1 MRQERKGRGILT
13 VLAVSVCLFLCWSF
27 GKMSPFLPE
36 RGELPDGPDPTEIA
50 EPSETA
56 ETAKPTEPTEP
67 SESPTV
73 PHRHVFNIL
82 GTRIEPTCRES
93 GIEFMHCLCGE
104 MRYQILPAVHTPV
117 LAEEIP
123 AQLGVPGLRGR
134 IVCAVCG
141 EELDPGVEIP
151 ALTPEDLSWTVTVQ
165 PDEALWVLEP
175 GSLTECPVYLTT
187 DETGGYT
194 REGGSVSFVLAPRG
208 GFVADRLVIEGQ
220 YEAWEELAGG
230 LFRITGIGSD
240 LSVLAYGREIP
251 VLHTADPILAHIGSQ
266 TDENGLITFWWDLL
280 EEAQLISL
288 TVLVKTGDETE
299 RFDIPVV
306 RGEWRYQLP
315 ENERVSFEF
324 TPYGAER
331 EGENLRVSRMF
342 APAAALTGMP
352 RVEIVTEDGFFPDA
366 DTIKAP
372 AGSFG
377 VGITNLNELAALIRI
392 YSGTGE
398 MIFDSGAG
406 FGLEDLFRG
415 AEVKLRGNT
424 SGTMEKAP
432 YRIRLAERADLLAE
446 LIPGRK
452 ESGVFY
458 ENRSWALLATGDRLN
473 QVVGSAVAGLVGMET
488 VCAFRYVSLY
498 FNGDFRGVYL
508 LAELVDQGAG
518 TEETQSRVRVAD
530 SGFIAE
536 ADAYWWNHEFS
547 LKTPLLNGSGFRYT
561 VKFPDDLTEDDPRLE
576 PIRQAL
582 TDLENAIRTGSS
594 RLGEA
599 ADLESFAAWLL
610 AHDYLGTADA
620 AGSNLY
626 VSRRDD
632 SAASRI
638 RMGPM
643 WDFDSVCL
651 RVGGW
656 GRIHTFTEFY
666 FTLLT
671 QREDFT
677 RIYRRLFEK
686 TNGLVWQKVSEA
698 LQAVDS
704 VSYDA
709 ALSLET
715 LRWGWPVKLY
725 AEQAEEFETFFGEH
739 LAWLRKYV
747 GDDSVFRHRE

>member
-1 MRQERKGRGILT
+1 MDELLLRRARQGDPEAFESLLTPLEGRIWRICWHYTGEREAASDCAQETMLKIWRSLDSYRGDCAFETWVYRI
-13 VLAVSVCLFLCWSF
+13 AANCCLDAIRKAKRDRSESIEPLREAGFD
-27 GKMSPFLPE
+27 P
-36 RGELPDGPDPTEIA
+36 PDP
-50 EPSETA
+50 
-56 ETAKPTEPTEP
+56 
-67 SESPTV
+67 
-73 PHRHVFNIL
+73 
-82 GTRIEPTCRES
+82 
-93 GIEFMHCLCGE
+93 
-104 MRYQILPAVHTPV
+104 
-117 LAEEIP
+117 
-123 AQLGVPGLRGR
+123 
-134 IVCAVCG
+134 
-141 EELDPGVEIP
+141 
-151 ALTPEDLSWTVTVQ
+151 
-165 PDEALWVLEP
+165 EP
-175 GSLTECPVYLTT
+175 GTEEKVIAADRRQRP
-187 DETGGYT
+187 
-194 REGGSVSFVLAPRG
+194 REGIA
-208 GFVADRLVIEGQ
+208 
-220 YEAWEELAGG
+220 
-230 LFRITGIGSD
+230 
-240 LSVLAYGREIP
+240 
-251 VLHTADPILAHIGSQ
+251 
-266 TDENGLITFWWDLL
+266 
-280 EEAQLISL
+280 
-288 TVLVKTGDETE
+288 
-299 RFDIPVV
+299 
-306 RGEWRYQLP
+306 QLP
-315 ENERVSFEF
+315 EDQRVSFEF

-331 EGENLRVSRMF
+331 EGENLKVSRMF

-366 DTIKAP
+366 DTINAP

-458 ENRSWALLATGDRLN
+458 ENRSWALLATGDHLN

-547 LKTPLLNGSGFRYT
+547 LKTPLLNGAGFRYT

-620 AGSNLY
+620 AGSNL
-626 VSRRDD
+626 
-632 SAASRI
+632 I
-638 RMGPM
+638 RTDRLTGGPSSSI
-643 WDFDSVCL
+643 DL
-651 RVGGW
+651 
-656 GRIHTFTEFY
+656 
-666 FTLLT
+666 
-671 QREDFT
+671 
-677 RIYRRLFEK
+677 K
-686 TNGLVWQKVSEA
+686 
-698 LQAVDS
+698 
-704 VSYDA
+704 
-709 ALSLET
+709 
-715 LRWGWPVKLY
+715 RWGHITVPIAL
-725 AEQAEEFETFFGEH
+725 
-739 LAWLRKYV
+739 L
-747 GDDSVFRHRE
+747 FR